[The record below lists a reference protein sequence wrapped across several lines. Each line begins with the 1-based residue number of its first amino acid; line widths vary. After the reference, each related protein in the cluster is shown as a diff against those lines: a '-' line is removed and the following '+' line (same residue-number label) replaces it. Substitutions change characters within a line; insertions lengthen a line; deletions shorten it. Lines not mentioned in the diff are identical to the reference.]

1 MYQPDRARMALIQTP
16 GAKTILSPEL
26 RQHLPSSLELPDSD
40 GMPVRNVDVSLSRS
54 EDQNFLP
61 NLLLFLLEYLW
72 EERDDWYFGVDM
84 GIYHTTGVNP
94 KISVVPDAFLSLGV
108 ERRKGG
114 KSRRSYVTWEED
126 DIVPALAIEMVSHT
140 PGGEYDEKLEIYRK
154 LGVIYY
160 VIYNPEFWK
169 RDGHLPFEVYQLV
182 NGVYRLQIGE
192 PFWMPEVG
200 LGIGRCQMPNDR
212 LEREI
217 LTWYDRQGQRHLS
230 GAEVERSRADKA
242 QLRADR
248 LAQRLRELGQ
258 DV

>member
-1 MYQPDRARMALIQTP
+1 M
-16 GAKTILSPEL
+16 LSPEL

-40 GMPVRNVDVSLSRS
+40 GMPVRNVGVSPSRS

-72 EERDDWYFGVDM
+72 EDRDDWYFGVDM
-84 GIYHTTGVNP
+84 GVYHTTGVNP
-94 KISVVPDAFLSLGV
+94 KIPVVPDAFLSLGV

-114 KSRRSYVTWEED
+114 KSRRSYVTWEEN

-154 LGVIYY
+154 LGVLYY

-169 RDGHLPFEVYQLV
+169 RDGHLPFEVYQLL

-192 PFWMPEVG
+192 PFWMPEIG
-200 LGIGRCQMPNDR
+200 LGLGRCPMPNDR
-212 LEREI
+212 LDREM
-217 LTWYDRQGQRHLS
+217 LTWCDQNNQRHQTA
-230 GAEVERSRADKA
+230 AEVEQQRTAVERMRADTERQRADEA

-248 LAQRLRELGQ
+248 LAQRLRELGEEI
-258 DV
+258 